1 MRIFL
6 LLFILCLGVS
16 SAYARQSCDW
26 PFRTATTLTEQ
37 SGSDLGDYQVKI
49 SISSSDFHD
58 SYRWTLDGF
67 DLRVFDS
74 DDVTPLEFWIEDW
87 DQANELAEVWVRFPV
102 SAPLLA
108 NQSRTIYFYY
118 GNENAS
124 PLATVPFTF
133 VEPGIKFH
141 TRPTSLNPTNKTA
154 AFNEFN
160 SIADNGDNTDGYGC
174 TFITNFTGITKRATF
189 GAGDNFAAYSE
200 SYFQVGPGEA
210 GAWSFRYGADFGRGG
225 ALYVDDV
232 ALEEDWNNDLW
243 WNNSW
248 SNPDVLQ
255 GSITL
260 SEGYHKLEVIG
271 FEGCCDGGI
280 TVQFRKPG
288 GNWTTFT
295 VNDIDIR
302 SRACPVAEPSIVFYG
317 HDVCDLVDLRIRGG
331 GSLSIP
337 SNWEVGVPGD
347 VSFQMR
353 NTGQGTDAT
362 SNPAEATI
370 QLPTGFNLTNY
381 VGSNWSCLQ
390 AADIVTCQYS
400 APINRNQNST
410 ALSLTLLPTESTS
423 PGNGQILI
431 SVSNDFYDVN
441 PSNNQVTQAVTIVDL
456 NALIAVQPVCMSP
469 AAGIWARYFDI
480 ETYGDST
487 LDDAAAMQAIV
498 DDRVNQTYVDGQTII
513 SSINGTANPFDD
525 RSDEYYLTVLQGYLN
540 IPETGDYEFA
550 LDGDD
555 ALEFWIDDQIITTF
569 YGLHGASGSAQNW
582 QSVRLAAGYHKFEYR
597 MQEYTGSAL
606 YQLFWDT
613 PFSNDQLVPSAYF
626 YHCAGKMN
634 ITMTHSVV
642 VNNDPVNGANL
653 PKAIPGAQVLK
664 TVDLV
669 NEGKL
674 STDVGSFTL
683 VQSITSDLAMNVNDW
698 SGMGP
703 ILIQQG
709 SGLEKSGVGF
719 TFTTLADTADGLA
732 FSNDG
737 GVSFNYTPV
746 ADADGFDAN
755 VTDFRLTF
763 SGHFLPSITTQPKL
777 QYQYLVRIE

>member
-1 MRIFL
+1 MRLL
-6 LLFILCLGVS
+6 LLFFVLCFSVS
-16 SAYARQSCDW
+16 VVQARQSCDW
-26 PFRTATTLTEQ
+26 PFRTTATLTEQ
-37 SGSDLGDYQVKI
+37 SGSNLGDYQVKV
-49 SISSSDFHD
+49 SISASDFHNA
-58 SYRWTLDGF
+58 YRWTVDGF
-67 DLRVFDS
+67 DLRVFDF
-74 DDVTPLEFWIEDW
+74 DDVTPLEFWIEEW

-108 NQSRTIYFYY
+108 NQARTIYFYY

-133 VEPGIKFH
+133 IEPGIKFH
-141 TRPTSLNPTNKTA
+141 TRPTSFNPTSKTA

-174 TFITNFTGITKRATF
+174 TFITNFTGVTKNATF
-189 GAGDNFAAYSE
+189 GAGENFAAYSE
-200 SYFQVGPGEA
+200 SYFEVASGEA
-210 GAWSFRYGADFGRGG
+210 GTWSFRYGADFGRGG
-225 ALYVDDV
+225 ALYVDNV

-248 SNPDVLQ
+248 TNADVLQ

-260 SEGYHKLEVIG
+260 TEGYHKLEVIG

-302 SRACPVAEPSIVFYG
+302 SRACPVVEPTIVFSG

-337 SNWEVGVPGD
+337 NSWEIGVSAD
-347 VSFQMR
+347 ISFQFR
-353 NTGQGTDAT
+353 NTSQGTDAT
-362 SNPAEATI
+362 SNPAVATI
-370 QLPTGFNLTNY
+370 QLPIGFNLANY
-381 VGSNWSCLQ
+381 AGSNWSCLQ

-400 APINRNQNST
+400 SSINRNQNST
-410 ALSLTLLPTESTS
+410 ALSLTLLPTESAS
-423 PGNGQILI
+423 PGSDQIII
-431 SVSNDFYDVN
+431 SASNDFYDVN
-441 PSNNQVTQAVTIVDL
+441 PSNNQVTQAITIVDL
-456 NALIAVQPVCMSP
+456 NAFSAVLPECASP
-469 AAGIWARYFDI
+469 ASGIWARYFNI
-480 ETYGDST
+480 ETYADST

-498 DDRVNQTYVDGQTII
+498 DSRVNQTYVDGQTIL
-513 SSINGTANPFDD
+513 SEINGSINPFDD
-525 RSDEYYLTVLQGYLN
+525 RNDEYYLTVLQGYLN
-540 IPETGDYEFA
+540 VPETGDYEFA

-569 YGLHGASGSAQNW
+569 YGLHGANGSAQNW
-582 QSVRLAAGYHKFEYR
+582 QTVRLAAGYHKFEYR

-606 YQLFWDT
+606 YQLYWDT
-613 PFSNDQLVPSAYF
+613 PFTNDQLVPSAYF
-626 YHCAGKMN
+626 YHCAGEMN

-642 VNNDPVNGANL
+642 VNNDPVNGTNL

-664 TVDLV
+664 IVDLV

-683 VQSITSDLAMNVNDW
+683 VQSIPSDLAMNVNNW

-709 SGLEKSGVGF
+709 SGLEQSGVGF

-737 GVSFNYTPV
+737 GVSFNYIPV
-746 ADADGFDAN
+746 ADAEGFDAN
-755 VTDFRLTF
+755 ITDFRLTF
-763 SGHFLPSITTQPKL
+763 SGHFLPSLTTQPTL